1 MSERAGS
8 PYDPGTGTRNG
19 RPRPEDVPL
28 ETVLGR
34 PIVAVGAEAA
44 GRYLDG
50 AAVLVTGAGGSL
62 GAELCTRL
70 ARLGARELVLVDQA
84 EAGLMALVDCLRREQ
99 GFGNA
104 VPVLADVTRPG
115 RADDVLQRHR
125 PDVVFHAAAYK
136 HVPLL
141 EAHPVEGVSAN
152 VLGTKCVV
160 DAARRAG
167 VGRFVLFSTDK
178 AVEPTSVLGR
188 TKAVAEWIVAGAGRE
203 EPLARYAAVRLG
215 NVIDSAG
222 SALPI
227 FRRQVAQ
234 GGPVTVTHP
243 QATRFV
249 LTSGEAAE
257 LAIVAG
263 ALADSR
269 SIFWLDAGPPVRVVD
284 LARRLAAAV
293 SEEIELDFVGLRPGE
308 RLHEQMLWSS
318 DEAIPTPCAHVFR
331 SALRHV
337 DPAWLDG
344 WTAALAG
351 FVEPASPDGARAALA
366 EMLATVPEELRP
378 AAVAR

>member
-1 MSERAGS
+1 MGRQ
-8 PYDPGTGTRNG
+8 NG
-19 RPRPEDVPL
+19 ALRPEDVPL
-28 ETVLGR
+28 EAVLGR
-34 PIVAVGAEAA
+34 PIVDVGAEAV
-44 GRYLDG
+44 GGYLDG

-84 EAGLMALVDCLRREQ
+84 EAGLVALVDRLRREER
-99 GFGNA
+99 FRHA
-104 VPVLADVTRPG
+104 IPVLADVTRQG
-115 RADDVLQRHR
+115 RAAELLERYR

-141 EAHPVEGVSAN
+141 EAHPVEGMSVN

-160 DAARRAG
+160 DAARRVG

-188 TKAVAEWIVAGAGRE
+188 TKAVAEWIVAAAGRE

-215 NVIDSAG
+215 NVVDSAG

-227 FRRQVAQ
+227 FRRQVAH
-234 GGPVTVTHP
+234 GGPVTVTHR

-249 LTSGEAAE
+249 LTSVEAAD

-293 SEEIELDFVGLRPGE
+293 SAEIELDFVGLRPGE
-308 RLHEQMLWSS
+308 RLHEQMLWSW
-318 DEAIPTPCAHVFR
+318 DEAIPTTCEHVFR
-331 SALRHV
+331 SALRDV
-337 DPAWLDG
+337 NPAWLEG

-351 FVEPASPDGARAALA
+351 FVEPASADGVRAALA

>member
-1 MSERAGS
+1 M
-8 PYDPGTGTRNG
+8 D
-19 RPRPEDVPL
+19 
-28 ETVLGR
+28 
-34 PIVAVGAEAA
+34 VGAETV
-44 GRYLDG
+44 GGYLDG

-62 GAELCTRL
+62 GAELCIRL

-84 EAGLMALVDCLRREQ
+84 EAGLVALVDRLRREQ
-99 GFGNA
+99 DFGNA
-104 VPVLADVTRPG
+104 IPVLGDVTRQG
-115 RADDVLQRHR
+115 RAAEVLERYR

-160 DAARRAG
+160 DASRRAG
-167 VGRFVLFSTDK
+167 VARFVLFSTDK

-188 TKAVAEWIVAGAGRE
+188 TKAVAEWIVAAAGQE
-203 EPLARYAAVRLG
+203 DELARYAAVRLG
-215 NVIDSAG
+215 NVVDSAG

-227 FRRQVAQ
+227 FRRQVAE

-249 LTSGEAAE
+249 LTAGEAAD

-269 SIFWLDAGPPVRVVD
+269 SIFWLDAGPPVRVAD

-293 SEEIELDFVGLRPGE
+293 SAEIELDFVGLRPGE
-308 RLHEQMLWSS
+308 RLHERMLWSW
-318 DEAIPTPCAHVFR
+318 DKAVPTPCAYVFR
-331 SALRHV
+331 SALRQV
-337 DPAWLDG
+337 DPVWLDG
-344 WTAALAG
+344 WTATLSG
-351 FVEPASPDGARAALA
+351 LVDPASPEGVRAALA
-366 EMLATVPEELRP
+366 EMLATAPEELRP